1 MEAIIRTKK
10 MISKNRQVDLKKIFF
25 IMALTLSCA
34 TSASIPGAFAKSK
47 KNTHADSAESNSA
60 GNGISYGKSS
70 RKIIRAEAAEEK
82 LNIGGDVPVMAW
94 TDSAIEP
101 WAVVLCVHGLGL
113 HKESFAPLG
122 KRLAS
127 LGVPTYGMDVRGF
140 GSWLKTSSQNRV
152 NFAQTLKDV
161 EATLKALR
169 LANPD
174 LPIILLG
181 ESMGGAI
188 ALQSTALNPE
198 LVDGLVSCVPSG
210 DRFGQKI
217 TTAKVIFNLLR
228 HPNKLMDVGQNL
240 TNRVTEDEQ
249 LKQNWSDDPK
259 ARLTLTPKE
268 LVGFQSF
275 MNQNNAQAKKIK
287 NVPTLIVQGAND
299 RLVKP
304 ASTIAIFNDIATP
317 RKDLLLLGDS
327 EHLIFENAQFS
338 EHVVDVLT
346 SWIDRNVSSA
356 KKSSDKIGKTNI
368 DDLVSRE
375 EVAETKAN
383 ANQRDALGHLYLGRG
398 YLLRN
403 DPLRAR
409 EEFKQVVL
417 MAHGSNLA
425 READTLML
433 SLPETIIA
441 PHIGAETKVTEEDL
455 KLISLSGA
463 MANDKASVL
472 LFCAPWVE
480 ACHSLKQSVVEVMAP
495 YLSHLN
501 FVEINADQPT
511 NQDLLTKFGIH
522 PLPAI
527 LFLNG
532 QNEVVSYI
540 LGNDKSAL
548 RAGLAKIIDPSWIV
562 DKTTEADKAPPKIQ
576 KDSKHPGKK

>member
-1 MEAIIRTKK
+1 MHRNWTRIQKMKK
-10 MISKNRQVDLKKIFF
+10 MISKSHTVDLKRIIFV
-25 IMALTLSCA
+25 IALTISCA
-34 TSASIPGAFAKSK
+34 IPASAPGAFAKSK
-47 KNTHADSAESNSA
+47 KKTQEDSAESNTS
-60 GNGISYGKSS
+60 GKSN
-70 RKIIRAEAAEEK
+70 RRIHRAAAAEEK

-94 TDSAIEP
+94 TDSSIEP

-122 KRLAS
+122 KRLAP
-127 LGVPTYGMDVRGF
+127 LGVPTYAIDVRGF
-140 GSWLKTSSQNRV
+140 GAWLKTAAQNRV
-152 NFAQTLKDV
+152 DFAQALKDV
-161 EATLKALR
+161 QSTLKALR

-174 LPIILLG
+174 LPIVLLG

-188 ALQSTALNPE
+188 ALQETALYPK

-217 TTAKVIFNLLR
+217 TTAKVFINLMR

-240 TNRVTEDEQ
+240 KNQITEDEQ

-259 ARLTLTPKE
+259 ARLHLTPKE
-268 LVGFQSF
+268 LIEFQSF
-275 MNQNNAQAKKIK
+275 MNQNNSQAKKIE

-338 EHVVDVLT
+338 PHVVDVLT
-346 SWIDRNVSSA
+346 SWIDRNVGTA
-356 KKSSDKIGKTNI
+356 KKLSDKTGTADID

-375 EVAETKAN
+375 EFAETKAN
-383 ANQRDALGHLYLGRG
+383 ENQKDALGHLYLGRG

-441 PHIGAETKVTEEDL
+441 PHVGAETKATEDDL

-501 FVEINADQPT
+501 FVEIDADQPT
-511 NQDLLTKFGIH
+511 NHDLLTKFGIH
-522 PLPAI
+522 PLPAV

-548 RAGLAKIIDPSWIV
+548 RAGLAKIIDPSWIL
-562 DKTTEADKAPPKIQ
+562 DKTPAQDNAPPAVQ
-576 KDSKHPGKK
+576 SNSRHPAKNK

>member
-1 MEAIIRTKK
+1 
-10 MISKNRQVDLKKIFF
+10 MISKNRTVDVRQRIV
-25 IMALTLSCA
+25 ITALTLSC
-34 TSASIPGAFAKSK
+34 TISSSASNALAKTKKNAKSE
-47 KNTHADSAESNSA
+47 TTESKTS
-60 GNGISYGKSS
+60 GKGS

-82 LNIGGDVPVMAW
+82 LNIGGDVPVIAW
-94 TDSAIEP
+94 TDASIEP

-122 KRLAS
+122 KRLAA
-127 LGVPTYGMDVRGF
+127 LGVPTYAIDVRGF
-140 GSWLKTSSQNRV
+140 GAWLKTTAQNRV
-152 NFAQTLKDV
+152 DFAQTLKDT
-161 EATLKALR
+161 ESSLKALR
-169 LANPD
+169 LVNPD
-174 LPIILLG
+174 LPIVLLG

-188 ALQSTALNPE
+188 ALQTTALHPE

-217 TTAKVIFNLLR
+217 TTAKVIFNLFR
-228 HPNKLMDVGQNL
+228 HPNKLMDVGKNL
-240 TNRVTEDEQ
+240 TNQATEDEQ

-259 ARLTLTPKE
+259 ARLNLTPKE
-268 LVGFQSF
+268 LVKFQAF
-275 MNQNNAQAKKIK
+275 MNQNNSRAKKIE
-287 NVPTLIVQGAND
+287 NVPTLVVQGAND

-304 ASTIAIFNDIATP
+304 ASTIAIFDDIATP

-338 EHVVDVLT
+338 AHVVDVLT
-346 SWIDRNVSSA
+346 SWIDRNVGASSKSIDKEA
-356 KKSSDKIGKTNI
+356 KTPNVE
-368 DDLVSRE
+368 DLVTKE
-375 EVAETKAN
+375 ELAEAKAN
-383 ANQRDALGHLYLGRG
+383 ENQRDALGHLYLGRG

-425 READTLML
+425 READGLML
-433 SLPETIIA
+433 SLPEAIIA
-441 PHIGAETKVTEEDL
+441 PHVGAETRATEEDL

-480 ACHSLKQSVVEVMAP
+480 ACLSLKQSVVEVMAP

-501 FVEINADQPT
+501 FVEINADQPS

-522 PLPAI
+522 PLPAV

-532 QNEVVSYI
+532 HNEVVSYI

-548 RAGLAKIIDPSWIV
+548 RTGLAKIIDPAWNVEKIPGTVPATVPVPSGV
-562 DKTTEADKAPPKIQ
+562 SVTPKHAAKIR
-576 KDSKHPGKK
+576 

>member
-1 MEAIIRTKK
+1 
-10 MISKNRQVDLKKIFF
+10 
-25 IMALTLSCA
+25 
-34 TSASIPGAFAKSK
+34 
-47 KNTHADSAESNSA
+47 
-60 GNGISYGKSS
+60 
-70 RKIIRAEAAEEK
+70 
-82 LNIGGDVPVMAW
+82 
-94 TDSAIEP
+94 
-101 WAVVLCVHGLGL
+101 
-113 HKESFAPLG
+113 
-122 KRLAS
+122 
-127 LGVPTYGMDVRGF
+127 
-140 GSWLKTSSQNRV
+140 
-152 NFAQTLKDV
+152 
-161 EATLKALR
+161 
-169 LANPD
+169 
-174 LPIILLG
+174 
-181 ESMGGAI
+181 
-188 ALQSTALNPE
+188 
-198 LVDGLVSCVPSG
+198 
-210 DRFGQKI
+210 
-217 TTAKVIFNLLR
+217 
-228 HPNKLMDVGQNL
+228 
-240 TNRVTEDEQ
+240 
-249 LKQNWSDDPK
+249 
-259 ARLTLTPKE
+259 
-268 LVGFQSF
+268 

>member
-1 MEAIIRTKK
+1 
-10 MISKNRQVDLKKIFF
+10 
-25 IMALTLSCA
+25 
-34 TSASIPGAFAKSK
+34 
-47 KNTHADSAESNSA
+47 
-60 GNGISYGKSS
+60 
-70 RKIIRAEAAEEK
+70 
-82 LNIGGDVPVMAW
+82 MAW
-94 TDSAIEP
+94 SDQAIEP

-122 KRLAS
+122 KRLAA
-127 LGVPTYGMDVRGF
+127 LGVPTYAIDVRGF
-140 GSWLKTSSQNRV
+140 GAWLKTTAQNRV
-152 NFAQTLKDV
+152 DFTQTLKDV

-169 LANPD
+169 LAHPD

-188 ALQSTALNPE
+188 ALQSTALNPQ
-198 LVDGLVSCVPSG
+198 LVDGLISSVPSG

-217 TTAKVIFNLLR
+217 TTAKVIINLIR
-228 HPNKLMDVGQNL
+228 HPNKVMNLQNL
-240 TNRVTEDEQ
+240 TNRITEDEE
-249 LKQNWSDDPK
+249 LKKNWSDDPK
-259 ARLTLTPKE
+259 ARLHLTPKE
-268 LVGFQSF
+268 LIGFQSF
-275 MNQNNAQAKKIK
+275 MNQNNTQAKKIE
-287 NVPTLIVQGAND
+287 NVPTLIIQGAND

-338 EHVVDVLT
+338 AHVVDVLT
-346 SWIDRNVSSA
+346 SWIDRNVDTA
-356 KKSSDKIGKTNI
+356 KRSSDKGGTSDI
-368 DDLVSRE
+368 DDLVNRE
-375 EVAETKAN
+375 DLAEEKAN
-383 ANQRDALGHLYLGRG
+383 INQRDALGHLYLGRG
-398 YLLRN
+398 YMLRN

-441 PHIGAETKVTEEDL
+441 PHIGADTRATEEDL

-480 ACHSLKQSVVEVMAP
+480 ACHSLKASVVEVMAP

-501 FVEINADQPT
+501 FVEIDADQPA
-511 NQDLLTKFGIH
+511 NNDLLTKFGIH
-522 PLPAI
+522 PLPAV

-532 QNEVVSYI
+532 RNEVVSYI

-548 RAGLAKIIDPSWIV
+548 RAGLAKIIDPSWSV
-562 DKTTEADKAPPKIQ
+562 DKTTQPDKSPPTGQTTSIHQAKN
-576 KDSKHPGKK
+576 K